1 MIPTIYLFCF
11 SAVFTVYMKYKL
23 AHFLETFDFNWNPRL
38 MLPSIVFSQFVKI
51 LPWCHHDF
59 LQWRAAWFY
68 SGNQLNMSTKKLKS
82 WKKLIF
88 AMEHERLNILP
99 VISNVGI
106 MKGLFELID
115 HWLLL
120 QLLKCYCISS
130 SAPGRKTV
138 NDEAS
143 LYSWDVLL
151 HLKPFRLSKAR

>member
-1 MIPTIYLFCF
+1 MPWITCP
-11 SAVFTVYMKYKL
+11 
-23 AHFLETFDFNWNPRL
+23 HFLETFDCNWNPRL

-120 QLLKCYCISS
+120 QLLKCISS
-130 SAPGRKTV
+130 SAPGRKVRHDRDMYLTRGG
-138 NDEAS
+138 DDTQHWQFESS
-143 LYSWDVLL
+143 LSSNWNNFLNL
-151 HLKPFRLSKAR
+151 

>member
-99 VISNVGI
+99 VIFKCRYHEGALWVDWS
-106 MKGLFELID
+106 LIAFAVTEM
-115 HWLLL
+115 LLYIIL
-120 QLLKCYCISS
+120 SS
-130 SAPGRKTV
+130 RQKDGKWWSFT
-138 NDEAS
+138 
-143 LYSWDVLL
+143 L
-151 HLKPFRLSKAR
+151 HLRCFAASQALQTF